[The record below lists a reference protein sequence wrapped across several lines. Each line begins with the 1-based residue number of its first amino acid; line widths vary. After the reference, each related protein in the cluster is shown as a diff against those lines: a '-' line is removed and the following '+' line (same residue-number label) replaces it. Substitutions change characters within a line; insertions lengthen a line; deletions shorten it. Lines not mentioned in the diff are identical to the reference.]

1 MGDTLGLFAAGIVLL
16 LLLIASYSRRSTW
29 LALGSMALS
38 IAVVAAC
45 LLLVAIRDPSQGR
58 VRLSW
63 IESKLPLVLDQQ
75 TADALS
81 ASLERIAAAP
91 PCGTA
96 ECSTVAS
103 EPPPPAEHEPMQASA
118 TAGWFDTQAEP
129 KAATYPVA
137 WSLDDRDA
145 QAPVTSPWGF
155 SINGTNV
162 ASEALEDVHAVLKP
176 DSTEREIELALDV
189 EGPAHDAQ
197 AVIPP
202 NARFGLISATP
213 YDAKQG
219 GAILTF
225 RYVQA
230 GQRKSSIL
238 YLSPSMVA
246 RLASRG

>member
-1 MGDTLGLFAAGIVLL
+1 
-16 LLLIASYSRRSTW
+16 
-29 LALGSMALS
+29 
-38 IAVVAAC
+38 
-45 LLLVAIRDPSQGR
+45 
-58 VRLSW
+58 
-63 IESKLPLVLDQQ
+63 
-75 TADALS
+75 
-81 ASLERIAAAP
+81 
-91 PCGTA
+91 
-96 ECSTVAS
+96 
-103 EPPPPAEHEPMQASA
+103 MQASA

-137 WSLDDRDA
+137 WSLDDGDA

-189 EGPAHDAQ
+189 EGPALDPQ

-230 GQRKSSIL
+230 GQHKSSIL

>member
-1 MGDTLGLFAAGIVLL
+1 LGLFAAGIVLL

-58 VRLSW
+58 VRLAW

-75 TADALS
+75 TADAVA
-81 ASLERIAAAP
+81 ASLERIAAVR
-91 PCGTA
+91 PCAAA
-96 ECSTVAS
+96 ECDAPAAD
-103 EPPPPAEHEPMQASA
+103 PPPPLVEREPMQASA

-137 WSLDDRDA
+137 WSLDDGDA

-162 ASEALEDVHAVLKP
+162 ASEALEDVQAVLKP

>member
-1 MGDTLGLFAAGIVLL
+1 
-16 LLLIASYSRRSTW
+16 
-29 LALGSMALS
+29 
-38 IAVVAAC
+38 
-45 LLLVAIRDPSQGR
+45 
-58 VRLSW
+58 
-63 IESKLPLVLDQQ
+63 
-75 TADALS
+75 
-81 ASLERIAAAP
+81 
-91 PCGTA
+91 
-96 ECSTVAS
+96 
-103 EPPPPAEHEPMQASA
+103 MQASA

-137 WSLDDRDA
+137 WSLDDGDA
-145 QAPVTSPWGF
+145 QAPVTSRWGF

-176 DSTEREIELALDV
+176 DSTEREIELALDI

>member
-45 LLLVAIRDPSQGR
+45 LLLVAICDPSQGR

-75 TADALS
+75 TAEALS

-137 WSLDDRDA
+137 WSSTIA
-145 QAPVTSPWGF
+145 TPKPPSPAHGAF
-155 SINGTNV
+155 RSTGPMSP
-162 ASEALEDVHAVLKP
+162 AKP
-176 DSTEREIELALDV
+176 WKTCTPSSSRTSTEREIELALDI

>member
-58 VRLSW
+58 VRLAW
-63 IESKLPLVLDQQ
+63 IESKLPLVLDEQ
-75 TADALS
+75 TADALA

-91 PCGTA
+91 PC
-96 ECSTVAS
+96 
-103 EPPPPAEHEPMQASA
+103 A

-137 WSLDDRDA
+137 WSLDDGDA

-176 DSTEREIELALDV
+176 DSTEREVELALDV
-189 EGPAHDAQ
+189 EGQAHDAQ

>member
-16 LLLIASYSRRSTW
+16 ALFIASYTGRGTW

-38 IAVVAAC
+38 MAAVAGC
-45 LLLVAIRDPSQGR
+45 LFFVTIHDPSQGR
-58 VRLSW
+58 AWLAW
-63 IESKLPLVLDQQ
+63 IEGKLPLVLDQQ
-75 TADALS
+75 MAEELT
-81 ASLERIAAAP
+81 ASLERLAAYR
-91 PCGTA
+91 PCDAG
-96 ECSTVAS
+96 ECSPPAS
-103 EPPPPAEHEPMQASA
+103 AAPPPAEREAMQAAA

-189 EGPAHDAQ
+189 EGPALEAEG
-197 AVIPP
+197 VIPP